1 MIQTYVPYKKPLWKR
16 VRWVNVLLVATILAL
31 IILFADMIHTYYENK
46 EEEYRIVYVEYVMQR
61 DDTLLKVV
69 QDLNDFYPD
78 GWDARDLVHIAVQEN
93 SIKDVA
99 KIQEG
104 KRILIPIA
112 HERK

>member
-16 VRWVNVLLVATILAL
+16 VRWANVLLVLTIIAL
-31 IILFADMIHTYYENK
+31 IILFTDAMRQYYSSK
-46 EEEYRIVYVEYVMQR
+46 EDEYRIVYVEYVMQR
-61 DDTLLKVV
+61 DDTLLQVV

-78 GWDARDLVHIAVQEN
+78 GWDARDLVHMAVEEN
-93 SIKDVA
+93 NIKDVA
-99 KIQEG
+99 RIQEG